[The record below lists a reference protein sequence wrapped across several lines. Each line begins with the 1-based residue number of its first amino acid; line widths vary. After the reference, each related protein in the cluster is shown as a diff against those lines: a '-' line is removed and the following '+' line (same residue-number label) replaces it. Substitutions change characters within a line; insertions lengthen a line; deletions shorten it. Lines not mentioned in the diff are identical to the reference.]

1 MEWRD
6 GLSPCGQCK
15 MKREKFVKLVEDAL
29 DALPARFRKR
39 MQNVSVLVE
48 DLPPEQPA
56 QGGASN
62 AGVVDSDEAGVLVLG
77 VFEGVPTTRK
87 STFDLPAGPD
97 RIVLYQKNIEAVCS
111 NDAEIRREIRL
122 TVVHELGHYFGM
134 SEAQLKDV

>member
-1 MEWRD
+1 
-6 GLSPCGQCK
+6 
-15 MKREKFVKLVEDAL
+15 
-29 DALPARFRKR
+29 

-48 DLPPEQPA
+48 DLPPEQLS
-56 QGGASN
+56 QGGSSN
-62 AGVVDSDEAGVLVLG
+62 AGVGDSDEAEVLVLG
-77 VFEGVPTTRK
+77 VFEGAPTTRR

-134 SEAQLKDV
+134 SEVQLEDV

>member
-1 MEWRD
+1 
-6 GLSPCGQCK
+6 
-15 MKREKFVKLVEDAL
+15 MKREKFVKLVGEAL

-48 DLPPEQPA
+48 DLPPEQLA
-56 QGGASN
+56 QGGSSN
-62 AGVVDSDEAGVLVLG
+62 AGVLDSDEAEGLVLG

-87 STFDLPAGPD
+87 STFDLPGGPD

-111 NDAEIRREIRL
+111 NDAEIQREIRL

-134 SEAQLKDV
+134 SEAQLEDV